1 MKHITLNLA
10 LVALI
15 ATFASTSSHALVL
28 ISAGNTPGGDNVLF
42 NNNPPNGLQLSGI
55 LNNAQNTPV
64 NFSSTQVLHANGG
77 QARIEAAN
85 GANLTNVSVFLN
97 PGFGFTQYVGNPFSA
112 TRNSNLTI
120 TVNSVDSNGVIEAP
134 TVLVLPVGNGEN
146 FFTALASGGELITSV
161 NLSNGSFQDLRQNR
175 LTGVQSLLTHQSA
188 VPEPGSVALLVGSVI
203 TGVGVLVRRRR
214 N

>member
-1 MKHITLNLA
+1 MKPITLNLT
-10 LVALI
+10 LVALV

-42 NNNPPNGLQLSGI
+42 NNNPPDGLQLSGV

-77 QARIEAAN
+77 QARVEAA
-85 GANLTNVSVFLN
+85 GGGNLTNVSVYLN
-97 PGFGFTQYVGNPFSA
+97 PGFGFTQYVGNPFA
-112 TRNSNLTI
+112 APRNSSLTI
-120 TVNSVDSNGVIEAP
+120 TVNSVDINGVVETP
-134 TVLVLPVGNGEN
+134 TLLVLPVGNGQN
-146 FFTALASGGELITSV
+146 FFTALASGGGLITSV

-175 LTGVQSLLTHQSA
+175 LTGVQFLPTPQSA
-188 VPEPGSVALLVGSVI
+188 VPEPGGVALLLGSVI